1 MAFINIEIKA
11 KCDEAVHQR
20 MKAFLEKENAD
31 YRGLD
36 HQIDTYFRVVNGR
49 LKLREGRIENHLIHY
64 QRQNQAGPKQS
75 DVILYESRP
84 DHVHRLKSI
93 LETSLG
99 VLTIVDKQRHIY
111 FIDNV
116 KFHLDEVRGLGR
128 FAEIEA
134 IDTSNER
141 NHRQLLKQCESY
153 IKALGIQQKQ
163 LISDSYSDILLN
175 KTDASRTSHS
185 EK

>member
-11 KCDEAVHQR
+11 KCDEAAHQR
-20 MKAFLEKENAD
+20 IKAFLEKENAD
-31 YRGLD
+31 YHGLD
-36 HQIDTYFRVVNGR
+36 HQIDTYFRVANGR

-64 QRQNQAGPKQS
+64 QRPNQAGPKQS

-93 LETSLG
+93 LEASLG

-116 KFHLDEVRGLGR
+116 KFHLDEVRTLGH

-134 IDTSNER
+134 INTTGEHNRE
-141 NHRQLLKQCESY
+141 QLLKQCESY
-153 IKALGIQQKQ
+153 IEALEIQPSQ
-163 LISDSYSDILLN
+163 LISDSYSDMLMPNNL
-175 KTDASRTSHS
+175 
-185 EK
+185 

>member
-11 KCDEAVHQR
+11 RCEAGAHQR

-36 HQIDTYFRVVNGR
+36 HQIDTYFRVANGR

-84 DHVHRLKSI
+84 DHVHQLKSI
-93 LETSLG
+93 LEASLG

-116 KFHLDEVRGLGR
+116 KFHLDEVRGLGQ

-134 IDTSNER
+134 IDTRNER
-141 NHRQLLKQCESY
+141 NHKELLRQCESY
-153 IKALGIQQKQ
+153 IKALGIQQEQ
-163 LISDSYSDILLN
+163 LISDSYSDILL
-175 KTDASRTSHS
+175 KKPDAALPSHP

>member
-11 KCDEAVHQR
+11 RCEEAEHQR
-20 MKAFLEKENAD
+20 MKGFLEKNNAD

-36 HQIDTYFRVVNGR
+36 HQIDTYFRVANGR

-93 LETSLG
+93 LEASLG

-116 KFHLDEVRGLGR
+116 KFHLDEVRNLGH

-134 IDTSNER
+134 IDTTGQR
-141 NHRQLLKQCESY
+141 NREELLRQCESY
-153 IKALGIQQKQ
+153 IEALGIQQSQ
-163 LISDSYSDILLN
+163 LISDSYSDMFMQN
-175 KTDASRTSHS
+175 KV
-185 EK
+185 